1 MGAAEK
7 IERGSVVQLKPGRWV
22 LENIVSQI
30 FGFTRD
36 QLQKYRQSGLMLSG
50 VHFRKNPA
58 GRIVYNVEAINNW
71 QEGIM

>member
-7 IERGSVVQLKPGRWV
+7 IEKRSVVQLVPGRWV
-22 LENIVSQI
+22 LENIITQI

-36 QLQKYRQSGLMLSG
+36 QLQKYRAGGLMLDG
-50 VHFRKNPA
+50 VHFTKNPA